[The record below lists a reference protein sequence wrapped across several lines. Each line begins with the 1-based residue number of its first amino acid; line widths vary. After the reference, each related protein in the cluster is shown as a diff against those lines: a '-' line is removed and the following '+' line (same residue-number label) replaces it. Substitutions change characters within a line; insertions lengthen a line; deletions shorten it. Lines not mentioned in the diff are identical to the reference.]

1 MLEFFR
7 NLHPVFS
14 AASAVVAVVGV
25 VVSAYKFWKEY
36 RVKRILSG
44 DEDELWHFRSAAP
57 PKSHQRTLND
67 TRTRIITVAN
77 LKGGV
82 GKTTLSANLAA
93 YFDRNLGKRVLVI
106 DADYQGSISGLLMA
120 AAGIDEIRSH
130 TEALLADRATS
141 GDLQSSLIHLQG
153 ILPNTWLVP
162 AFYSLSRQENRHM
175 MQWVMRGGSDVRYR
189 LIEVF
194 MKGGV
199 LKSKQE
205 DNGFDIV
212 IIDAPPRLTTATV
225 NALCASTHLL
235 VPTALTPVSARAV
248 APFLRMA
255 RNIKLE
261 LNQELKL
268 AGVVATLTSPDGG
281 LSAREQQIVDTGL
294 ADALREWRGAEGG
307 YMFKRT
313 IPRRVSLS
321 TASTDGLGYFA
332 HEGNVQNPIKGI
344 LDQFGAELAERLGLP

>member
-1 MLEFFR
+1 
-7 NLHPVFS
+7 LHPVFS
-14 AASAVVAVVGV
+14 AASALIAVIGIA
-25 VVSAYKFWKEY
+25 VSAYKFWKEF
-36 RVKRILSG
+36 RIKKILSG
-44 DEDELWHFRSAAP
+44 DEDELWHFRSASP

-93 YFDRNLGKRVLVI
+93 YFDKNLGKRVLVI
-106 DADYQGSISGLLMA
+106 DADYQGSISGLLMG

-130 TEALLADRATS
+130 TESLLAEGATAE
-141 GDLQSSLIHLQG
+141 DLQSSLVHLQG
-153 ILPNTWLVP
+153 VLPLTWLVP

-175 MQWVMRGGSDVRYR
+175 VQWVMRGGSDLRYR

-205 DNGFDIV
+205 DNGFDVV

-225 NALCASTHLL
+225 NAMCASTHLL
-235 VPTALTPVSARAV
+235 VPTALTPISARAV
-248 APFLRMA
+248 SPFLTMA

-268 AGVVATLTSPDGG
+268 AGVVGTLTSPDGS
-281 LSAREQQIVDTGL
+281 LSAREQQIIETVL
-294 ADALREWRGAEGG
+294 SDALREWRGAEAG

-313 IPRRVSLS
+313 IPRRASLS

-332 HEGNVQNPIKGI
+332 HEGNVQNPQGHP
-344 LDQFGAELAERLGLP
+344 G